1 MKYIIF
7 IFSSLISLF
16 LFFGCAK
23 TQEQKS
29 LKKIDNNLTIRLEG
43 VVLPSKKETIINSSS
58 GYIKNIFVKNGD
70 KVKKGDKIYELDKDL
85 INLSIK
91 QLKVEIANLKK
102 LQDRLKSNQEGSV
115 PAVNISAREL
125 QKIAYLRSKG
135 YATQFEE
142 NIYKKNYINAIY
154 SKNNNNNSNFEKL
167 NTILAS
173 ITNKE
178 MQIKKLEYNL
188 KFSSGIAP
196 IDGFIMNLNISKN
209 QLLSPNQAICNIF
222 NIDKVI
228 VKAGL
233 ASGLLA
239 FVHKGQKVKVQFVTA
254 PPYSIN
260 STITQVNPI
269 VDKKFQTMTIDIKL
283 KNHNYI
289 LQEGTKAL
297 ITIYLPQKS
306 QQQVR
311 EIFDTKHKLIE
322 IPSNI

>member
-7 IFSSLISLF
+7 ISSFVSFL

-23 TQEQKS
+23 TQEEKA
-29 LKKIDNNLTIRLEG
+29 LKKVENNLTIRLEG
-43 VVLPSKKETIINSSS
+43 IVLPSQKEKVIASSS

-70 KVKKGDKIYELDKDL
+70 KVKKGDKIYELDKNL

-91 QLKVEIANLKK
+91 QLKIEIANLKK
-102 LQDRLKSNQEGSV
+102 LQHRLRNNRNSSV
-115 PAVNISAREL
+115 PAVNLSAKEL
-125 QKIAYLRSKG
+125 QKIAYLKSKG
-135 YATQFEE
+135 YVTQFEE
-142 NIYKKNYINAIY
+142 NSYKKNYINAIY

-167 NTILAS
+167 NTISTS

-178 MQIKKLEYNL
+178 MQIKKLEYDL
-188 KFSSGIAP
+188 KFSKGIAP

-209 QLLSPNQAICNIF
+209 QLLSPNQTICTIF

-228 VKAGL
+228 LKAGL
-233 ASGLLA
+233 ASGLLP

-254 PPYSIN
+254 PPYSVN
-260 STITQVNPI
+260 STITQINPI
-269 VDKKFQTMTIDIKL
+269 IDKKFQTMTIDIKL

-311 EIFDTKHKLIE
+311 KIFDTKHKLLE